1 MPSAYSARE
10 FARIVVARR
19 RECGWSM
26 RDVASRAGISQP
38 YLVGLERALR
48 EPDRAIPM
56 PSVDVFT
63 RVVEALGLDPVETY
77 SAVIGG
83 HGDHV
88 LVVTDG
94 TDGVRALERL
104 RREWGAAV
112 DEWIWFGDDGRDRS
126 AGMRRMSLRTLRE
139 PTYVPERVEAALRNR
154 LRRARPSLQGRRLGM
169 VFADTGAL
177 MARFGNANTIADFED
192 RWLRV
197 AAHASARAGA
207 SAVVNAC
214 GYDLAHLRE
223 IGDPAGTLQRL
234 VEAHTA
240 VWLADARGVRTGAR
254 AVAELRGRV
263 GRAGRARRG
272 PRRTSRG

>member
-1 MPSAYSARE
+1 
-10 FARIVVARR
+10 
-19 RECGWSM
+19 M

-177 MARFGNANTIADFED
+177 MARFGNADTIADFED

-223 IGDPAGTLQRL
+223 IEDPAGTLQRL